1 MMSSRN
7 IQLILL
13 GAAGFI
19 AGTIMIYFTSF
30 DPQSAYAGYAL
41 ALHVGG
47 LAVASIG
54 INDEAKKTRK
64 DMRKDRSTK

>member
-1 MMSSRN
+1 MRGNRN
-7 IQLILL
+7 IQLMVF

>member
-1 MMSSRN
+1 MSNRN
-7 IQLILL
+7 IQLALF

-41 ALHVGG
+41 ALHFGG

-54 INDEAKKTRK
+54 LSDETKKARK

>member
-1 MMSSRN
+1 MSSRN

>member
-1 MMSSRN
+1 MSNRN
-7 IQLILL
+7 IQLIMF
-13 GAAGFI
+13 GAAGFL
-19 AGTIMIYFTSF
+19 AGTIMLYFTSF

-54 INDEAKKTRK
+54 LSDETKKARK

>member
-1 MMSSRN
+1 MSSRN
-7 IQLILL
+7 IQLMLL

-19 AGTIMIYFTSF
+19 AGTIMLYFTSF

-41 ALHVGG
+41 ALHFGG

-54 INDEAKKTRK
+54 LSDETKKARK

>member
-1 MMSSRN
+1 MSSRN
-7 IQLILL
+7 IQLIMF

-19 AGTIMIYFTSF
+19 AGTIMIYCTSF

-54 INDEAKKTRK
+54 INDEVKDTRRNKK
-64 DMRKDRSTK
+64 

>member
-1 MMSSRN
+1 MSSRN
-7 IQLILL
+7 IQLMLF

-19 AGTIMIYFTSF
+19 AGTLMLYFTSF

-41 ALHVGG
+41 ALHFSG

-54 INDEAKKTRK
+54 LSDETKKARK

>member
-1 MMSSRN
+1 MSNRN
-7 IQLILL
+7 IQLIMF
-13 GAAGFI
+13 GAAGFL
-19 AGTIMIYFTSF
+19 AGTIMLYFTSF

-41 ALHVGG
+41 ALHFGG

-54 INDEAKKTRK
+54 LSDETKKARK

>member
-1 MMSSRN
+1 MSSRN
-7 IQLILL
+7 IQLMLF
-13 GAAGFI
+13 GAAGFL
-19 AGTIMIYFTSF
+19 AGTIMLYFTSF

-41 ALHVGG
+41 ALHFGG

-54 INDEAKKTRK
+54 LGDETKKARK